1 MTIYPLVLQLGPVT
15 LTGYGVMMMVAF
27 VMAGWSIQLDLRG
40 RGLNEDYAA
49 DIILAAVIGGLIG
62 AKVWYVV
69 VSRDW
74 QALFRRGGFV
84 WYGGFL
90 GGVIAV
96 LVNGWRLRVPARYT
110 MELTAAACAL
120 GYALGR
126 VGCFLVND
134 DYGIPTSLPWGM
146 KFPRGLP
153 PTTVANLA
161 HMHVTFPPNANPLD
175 VVAVHP
181 TELYETTIML
191 LVFAWLWRER
201 THHHALGWRFGVY
214 LVLAGVER
222 FLIEFIRAKDD
233 RFFGPISLAQV
244 ASLAVVLVG
253 IAITVRLWAPDPAPP
268 AATGHLARPLPAP
281 A

>member
-15 LTGYGVMMMVAF
+15 LTGYGVMMMVSF
-27 VMAGWSIQLDLRG
+27 VMAGWAIQLELRE

-49 DIILAAVIGGLIG
+49 DIILAAVIGGLVG

-69 VSRDW
+69 VTRDW
-74 QALFRRGGFV
+74 SALFRRGGFV

-90 GGVIAV
+90 GGVVAV
-96 LVNGWRLRVPARYT
+96 LANGWRLRVPPRYT
-110 MELTAAACAL
+110 MEFTAAALAV

-146 KFPRGLP
+146 RFPRGLP
-153 PTTVANLA
+153 PTTVANLE
-161 HMHVTFPPNANPLD
+161 HMHVTFPPTANPLE

-181 TELYETTIML
+181 TELYETTLML
-191 LVFAWLWRER
+191 LAFAWLWRAR

-214 LVLAGVER
+214 LVLAGTER

-233 RFFGPISLAQV
+233 RFFGPLSLAQI
-244 ASLAVVLVG
+244 ASLGVVAVGVVVT
-253 IAITVRLWAPDPAPP
+253 ARLWAPDRVAPGVS
-268 AATGHLARPLPAP
+268 GHLAPRA
-281 A
+281 AA